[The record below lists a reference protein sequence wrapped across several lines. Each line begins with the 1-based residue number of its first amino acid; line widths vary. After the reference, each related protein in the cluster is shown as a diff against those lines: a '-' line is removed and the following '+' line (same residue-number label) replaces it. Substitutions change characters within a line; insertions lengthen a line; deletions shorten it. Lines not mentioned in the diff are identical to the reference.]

1 MDRSSESQEIWVF
14 STLVAGFA
22 LSFLIAVVPHFN
34 GAYRLE
40 PLMLAAWMIP
50 YIILSVIVW
59 FLRGPVR
66 LRTILG
72 VVWVQLLTGL
82 IQRVIL
88 GDPVGLSLFVMPLV
102 TAVGLLLLIPQLC
115 GRIEEGP
122 LGPICVRILK
132 AGD

>member
-1 MDRSSESQEIWVF
+1 MHRARDGQEIWVF

-40 PLMLAAWMIP
+40 AMMLAAWMIP

-59 FLRGPVR
+59 FLRGPTR
-66 LRTILG
+66 LRTILA
-72 VVWVQLLTGL
+72 VVWVQLLTVL
-82 IQRVIL
+82 IQRAIL
-88 GDPVGLSLFVMPLV
+88 GDPDGLSLFLMPLV
-102 TAVGLLLLIPQLC
+102 TSVGLLLLIPQLC

-122 LGPICVRILK
+122 LGPICVRLLK
-132 AGD
+132 RP

>member
-1 MDRSSESQEIWVF
+1 MHRARDGQEIWVF

-40 PLMLAAWMIP
+40 PMMLAAWLIP

-59 FLRGPVR
+59 FLRGPTR
-66 LRTILG
+66 LRTILA
-72 VVWVQLLTGL
+72 VVWIQLLTVL
-82 IQRVIL
+82 IQRAIF
-88 GDPVGLSLFVMPLV
+88 GDPDGLSLFLMPLV
-102 TAVGLLLLIPQLC
+102 TSVGLLLLIPQLC

-122 LGPICVRILK
+122 LGPICERLLK
-132 AGD
+132 RP